1 VVEISEGKTGKR
13 RREEEQDK
21 ESQEKKSN
29 SKSRH
34 QQTRG
39 NPLYEGGERL
49 SLDSL
54 SLMIHFSF
62 TGHVAMDDHA
72 IHVLDTVLQLLLKL
86 TSFDNIQ
93 LDSC

>member
-1 VVEISEGKTGKR
+1 
-13 RREEEQDK
+13 
-21 ESQEKKSN
+21 
-29 SKSRH
+29 
-34 QQTRG
+34 
-39 NPLYEGGERL
+39 
-49 SLDSL
+49 
-54 SLMIHFSF
+54 LMIHFSF